1 MMTQVVDK
9 IAAVGAATRYTP
21 GHLLAPFGWAAN
33 ALATMAEV
41 KPSTHFSSRVS
52 HDSRSG

>member
-1 MMTQVVDK
+1 MTQEIDQNYSVE
-9 IAAVGAATRYTP
+9 AVALRTP